1 VTECYERPIKRVHA
15 DLVVE
20 LGPFVHQPRRIANGA
35 TRRAEVEL
43 RAMLEKA
50 TGFQPNVVEGRFMV
64 HTRHQ
69 QHPWIIIVEP
79 DSDADYKPVRAA

>member
-1 VTECYERPIKRVHA
+1 
-15 DLVVE
+15 
-20 LGPFVHQPRRIANGA
+20 
-35 TRRAEVEL
+35 
-43 RAMLEKA
+43 MLEKA